1 MSLFDILSAVSIG
14 ENVNHSH
21 SKAAKI
27 LKKMD
32 SATLSILNG
41 EALSY
46 TNIGGRTGN
55 TFGVNNNFHFD
66 VEVFLEELFHT
77 DSKAIWG
84 KKGLSVLGSFLLG
97 PGSANSVTVG
107 NRTSI
112 DWMPKNV
119 HNFTVIRGGKPHTFL
134 YGNELDT
141 DDQYDKGF
149 NDTSKIFNWAL
160 VLFSAVIF
168 GYDLVFNLGGQFNL
182 KKDGGGLMSPVGDP
196 KYISTKQAEIAANE
210 KKQEELKKIS
220 DQQAA
225 SGTILSPEA
234 LKKQQHDQE
243 HLEDQKTALESSLQK
258 AEKEKEWLIW
268 TNIVIENKGIWLLK
282 FLEYVKGSFVQTAKQ
297 IDDLKDEV
305 ETCKESLATATE
317 NLVSKQMLLVGSN
330 LSQVNQIVIEM
341 QVKYLEDLKIEA
353 ENKLTL
359 ATDQLAAA
367 QARLTYLK
375 PPA

>member
-1 MSLFDILSAVSIG
+1 MSLFDILSAVSVG
-14 ENVNHSH
+14 ENVNHPN

-32 SATLSILNG
+32 SATLTILNG
-41 EALSY
+41 EALTY

-55 TFGVNNNFHFD
+55 TFGVNNNFQFD
-66 VEVFLEELFHT
+66 VEVFAEAALHSLTH
-77 DSKAIWG
+77 SKVINALAGVI
-84 KKGLSVLGSFLLG
+84 LLG

-112 DWMPKNV
+112 DWMPKSV

-134 YGNELDT
+134 YGNEKIEEK
-141 DDQYDKGF
+141 DKLV

-160 VLFSAVIF
+160 VFFSAVIF

-182 KKDGGGLMSPVGDP
+182 NEDGGGLMSPVGDP

-220 DQQAA
+220 AQQAA
-225 SGTILSPEA
+225 SGTILSPDA
-234 LKKQQHDQE
+234 LKKQQEDQE
-243 HLEDQKTALESSLQK
+243 HLEHNHEELEESLQK

-268 TNIVIENKGIWLLK
+268 SNIVIENRGIWVLK
-282 FLEYVKGSFVQTAKQ
+282 FLEGVKGSFVQVANEIKIAKEGVKRAEDNLSEVASQ
-297 IDDLKDEV
+297 IAV
-305 ETCKESLATATE
+305 KELELQDCLYPFATAISDAIEVDLE
-317 NLVSKQMLLVGSN
+317 NLINRQ
-330 LSQVNQIVIEM
+330 NQFNNELIQAKKVL
-341 QVKYLEDLKIEA
+341 QDAED
-353 ENKLTL
+353 
-359 ATDQLAAA
+359 
-367 QARLTYLK
+367 RLTFLK